1 MKFKCFRL
9 FYHLFYIQLNYNM
22 SFLAD
27 LEKMVYTN
35 QILVVL
41 GAFVLIF
48 AFINYSEQKY
58 APMESLQSDPNSRS
72 KVGFSQHAAPVATG
86 GSSGYAVVDGAT
98 GHGGVPAGGLNMP
111 VANPSDLLPRD
122 TNNQWGS
129 LNPAGSGDLTSQ
141 NLLSATFLTGIDTI
155 GNTMKNANLQ
165 LRSEPPNPQLNVGPW
180 NQSTFAPDLMRTPLE
195 IGCGGQ

>member
-1 MKFKCFRL
+1 
-9 FYHLFYIQLNYNM
+9 M

-27 LEKMVYTN
+27 LEKLVRTN
-35 QILVVL
+35 HILVIL
-41 GAFVLIF
+41 GAIVIVY
-48 AFINYSEQKY
+48 AVYNYSEQKY
-58 APMESLQSDPNSRS
+58 VPMDSSLLEGNQNGRAS
-72 KVGFSQHAAPVATG
+72 VGFSQQAPPVATG
-86 GSSGYAVVDGAT
+86 GSSGYAVVDCTT
-98 GHGGVPAGGLNMP
+98 GHAGVPAGGLNLP

>member
-1 MKFKCFRL
+1 
-9 FYHLFYIQLNYNM
+9 M
-22 SFLAD
+22 SFLSD
-27 LEKMVYTN
+27 LEKTVRSN
-35 QILVVL
+35 HILVVL
-41 GAFVLIF
+41 GAIVLVYAVYTYSDQKF
-48 AFINYSEQKY
+48 ALSSE
-58 APMESLQSDPNSRS
+58 PLLSNPNDRQVSS
-72 KVGFSQHAAPVATG
+72 GQQAAPVGTTG
-86 GSSGYAVVDGAT
+86 ANGYTAVDAMTGQGAPPAGAT
-98 GHGGVPAGGLNMP
+98 NMP

-129 LNPAGSGDLTSQ
+129 LNPAGSGDLSGQ

-195 IGCGGQ
+195 LGAGVQ

>member
-1 MKFKCFRL
+1 
-9 FYHLFYIQLNYNM
+9 M

-27 LEKMVYTN
+27 LERMVRTN
-35 QILVVL
+35 HIIVIL
-41 GAFVLIF
+41 GAIVLVY
-48 AFINYSEQKY
+48 AVLNYSEQKY
-58 APMESLQSDPNSRS
+58 IPMEPLQANPNSKAS
-72 KVGFSQHAAPVATG
+72 VGMSHQAAPVVANG
-86 GSSGYAVVDGAT
+86 SSSGYAVVDG
-98 GHGGVPAGGLNMP
+98 PAGSVGNPAGSVNLP

>member
-1 MKFKCFRL
+1 
-9 FYHLFYIQLNYNM
+9 M
-22 SFLAD
+22 SILSD
-27 LEKMVYTN
+27 LEKNLRTN
-35 QILVVL
+35 HVLVFL
-41 GAFVLIF
+41 GALFLMF
-48 AFINYSEQKY
+48 AVYSYSEQKY
-58 APMESLQSDPNSRS
+58 NPMETLQSDSANRGK
-72 KVGFSQHAAPVATG
+72 KVTFSEQAAPVASG
-86 GSSGYAVVDGAT
+86 ASSGYAVVDGTT
-98 GHGGVPAGGLNMP
+98 GQGGVPAGGVNLP

-165 LRSEPPNPQLNVGPW
+165 IRSEPPNPQLNVGPW

>member
-1 MKFKCFRL
+1 
-9 FYHLFYIQLNYNM
+9 M
-22 SFLAD
+22 SFLSD
-27 LEKMVYTN
+27 LEKTLRANHILVILGAIVLVYAVYTYSDQKFVVPYEPN
-35 QILVVL
+35 QADTSGRSRATQPQQPQQQQQQLPTGMDGMTGQG
-41 GAFVLIF
+41 GAL
-48 AFINYSEQKY
+48 
-58 APMESLQSDPNSRS
+58 
-72 KVGFSQHAAPVATG
+72 
-86 GSSGYAVVDGAT
+86 
-98 GHGGVPAGGLNMP
+98 PAGASQLP

-129 LNPAGSGDLTSQ
+129 LNPSGSGDLQGQ

-195 IGCGGQ
+195 LGSTPIQ

>member
-1 MKFKCFRL
+1 
-9 FYHLFYIQLNYNM
+9 M
-22 SFLAD
+22 SFLSD
-27 LEKMVYTN
+27 LEKTLRANHILVILGAIVLVYAVYTYSD
-35 QILVVL
+35 QKFVVPHEPL
-41 GAFVLIF
+41 QGEA
-48 AFINYSEQKY
+48 NGRPN
-58 APMESLQSDPNSRS
+58 APM
-72 KVGFSQHAAPVATG
+72 VGGQQAAPVATTG
-86 GSSGYAVVDGAT
+86 ANGYSSVDGMT
-98 GHGGVPAGGLNMP
+98 GQGAPLTGGANLP

-129 LNPAGSGDLTSQ
+129 LNPSGSGDLLGQ

-195 IGCGGQ
+195 LGSTPVH

>member
-1 MKFKCFRL
+1 
-9 FYHLFYIQLNYNM
+9 M
-22 SFLAD
+22 SFLSD
-27 LEKMVYTN
+27 LERNIDPKH
-35 QILVVL
+35 ILVFFGAVVL
-41 GAFVLIF
+41 LYAVLTYSDQKF
-48 AFINYSEQKY
+48 ALPSETLV
-58 APMESLQSDPNSRS
+58 S
-72 KVGFSQHAAPVATG
+72 SQNDRQATTGHPALPSG
-86 GSSGYAVVDGAT
+86 GNGYAAVDSMTGQGGAPPAGAT
-98 GHGGVPAGGLNMP
+98 NMP

-129 LNPAGSGDLTSQ
+129 LNPAGSGDLSGQ

-195 IGCGGQ
+195 LGAGSQ

>member
-1 MKFKCFRL
+1 
-9 FYHLFYIQLNYNM
+9 M
-22 SFLAD
+22 SFLSD
-27 LEKMVYTN
+27 LEKTLRTNHILVIFGAIVLVYAVYTYSDQKFVVPYEPN
-35 QILVVL
+35 QADTS
-41 GAFVLIF
+41 GR
-48 AFINYSEQKY
+48 
-58 APMESLQSDPNSRS
+58 SR
-72 KVGFSQHAAPVATG
+72 ATQQPQQQQQL
-86 GSSGYAVVDGAT
+86 
-98 GHGGVPAGGLNMP
+98 PAGMSGMDGMTGQGGPGAGASQLP

-129 LNPAGSGDLTSQ
+129 LNPSGSGDLQGQ

-195 IGCGGQ
+195 LGCGGQ

>member
-1 MKFKCFRL
+1 VIL
-9 FYHLFYIQLNYNM
+9 GAIVLVY
-22 SFLAD
+22 A
-27 LEKMVYTN
+27 VYTYSD
-35 QILVVL
+35 QKFVVPHEPL
-41 GAFVLIF
+41 QGEA
-48 AFINYSEQKY
+48 NGRPN
-58 APMESLQSDPNSRS
+58 APM
-72 KVGFSQHAAPVATG
+72 VGGQQANPVTATG
-86 GSSGYAVVDGAT
+86 ANGYSAVDAMT
-98 GHGGVPAGGLNMP
+98 GQGDVPAGAANLP

-129 LNPAGSGDLTSQ
+129 LNPSGSGDLLGQ

-195 IGCGGQ
+195 LGCGGQ

>member
-1 MKFKCFRL
+1 
-9 FYHLFYIQLNYNM
+9 M
-22 SFLAD
+22 SFLSD
-27 LEKMVYTN
+27 LEKTLRANHILVILGAIVLVYAVYTYSD
-35 QILVVL
+35 QKFVVPHEPL
-41 GAFVLIF
+41 QGEA
-48 AFINYSEQKY
+48 NGRPN
-58 APMESLQSDPNSRS
+58 APM
-72 KVGFSQHAAPVATG
+72 VGGQQANPVTASGANGYSAVDAMTG
-86 GSSGYAVVDGAT
+86 Q
-98 GHGGVPAGGLNMP
+98 GGVPVGAANLP

-129 LNPAGSGDLTSQ
+129 LNPSGSGDLLGQ

-195 IGCGGQ
+195 LGSTPVQ

>member
-1 MKFKCFRL
+1 
-9 FYHLFYIQLNYNM
+9 M
-22 SFLAD
+22 SFLSD
-27 LEKMVYTN
+27 LEKTFRTN
-35 QILVVL
+35 QILVFL
-41 GAFVLIF
+41 GAIVLVYAIYTYSDQKFVF
-48 AFINYSEQKY
+48 PANT
-58 APMESLQSDPNSRS
+58 MVSDANNRQITT
-72 KVGFSQHAAPVATG
+72 GHQAAPVATG
-86 GSSGYAVVDGAT
+86 ASGASGANGFSAVDSMTGQGGAPPAGAT
-98 GHGGVPAGGLNMP
+98 NMP

-180 NQSTFAPDLMRTPLE
+180 NQSTFAPDMMRTPLE
-195 IGCGGQ
+195 LGCGAQ

>member
-1 MKFKCFRL
+1 
-9 FYHLFYIQLNYNM
+9 M
-22 SFLAD
+22 SFLSD
-27 LEKMVYTN
+27 LEKTLRAN
-35 QILVVL
+35 HILVIL
-41 GAFVLIF
+41 GAIVLVYAIYAYSDQKFVAPFEPLK
-48 AFINYSEQKY
+48 SDSDGRQK
-58 APMESLQSDPNSRS
+58 ASI
-72 KVGFSQHAAPVATG
+72 AASHQAGPVATPG
-86 GSSGYAVVDGAT
+86 TGASGYSAVDAMTGQGAA
-98 GHGGVPAGGLNMP
+98 PAGAVNMP

-129 LNPAGSGDLTSQ
+129 LNPSGSGDLLGQ

-195 IGCGGQ
+195 LGAGAQ

>member
-1 MKFKCFRL
+1 
-9 FYHLFYIQLNYNM
+9 M
-22 SFLAD
+22 SYLSD
-27 LEKMVYTN
+27 LEKTLRANHILVFLGAIVLVYAVYTYSD
-35 QILVVL
+35 QKFVVPYEPL
-41 GAFVLIF
+41 QTDASGRQ
-48 AFINYSEQKY
+48 NTMSQQ
-58 APMESLQSDPNSRS
+58 AP
-72 KVGFSQHAAPVATG
+72 PVTTG
-86 GSSGYAVVDGAT
+86 GASGYSAVDSVTGQGGAPP
-98 GHGGVPAGGLNMP
+98 GGAINLP

-129 LNPAGSGDLTSQ
+129 LNPSGSGDLLGQ

-195 IGCGGQ
+195 LGSGSQ

>member
-1 MKFKCFRL
+1 
-9 FYHLFYIQLNYNM
+9 M
-22 SFLAD
+22 SFLSD
-27 LEKMVYTN
+27 LEKTLRANHILVILGAIVLVYAVYTYSD
-35 QILVVL
+35 QKFVVPHEPL
-41 GAFVLIF
+41 QGEA
-48 AFINYSEQKY
+48 NGRPN
-58 APMESLQSDPNSRS
+58 APM
-72 KVGFSQHAAPVATG
+72 VGGQQANPVTASGANGYSAVDAMTG
-86 GSSGYAVVDGAT
+86 Q
-98 GHGGVPAGGLNMP
+98 GGVPAGAANLP

-129 LNPAGSGDLTSQ
+129 LNPSGSGDLLGQ

-195 IGCGGQ
+195 LGSTPVQ

>member
-1 MKFKCFRL
+1 
-9 FYHLFYIQLNYNM
+9 M
-22 SFLAD
+22 SFLSD
-27 LEKMVYTN
+27 LEKTLRANHILVILGAIVLVYAVYTYSD
-35 QILVVL
+35 QKFVVPHEPL
-41 GAFVLIF
+41 QGEA
-48 AFINYSEQKY
+48 NGRPN
-58 APMESLQSDPNSRS
+58 APM
-72 KVGFSQHAAPVATG
+72 VGGQQANPVTATG
-86 GSSGYAVVDGAT
+86 ANGYSAVDAMT
-98 GHGGVPAGGLNMP
+98 GQGGVPAGAANLP

-129 LNPAGSGDLTSQ
+129 LNPSGSGDLLGQ

-195 IGCGGQ
+195 LGSTPVQ